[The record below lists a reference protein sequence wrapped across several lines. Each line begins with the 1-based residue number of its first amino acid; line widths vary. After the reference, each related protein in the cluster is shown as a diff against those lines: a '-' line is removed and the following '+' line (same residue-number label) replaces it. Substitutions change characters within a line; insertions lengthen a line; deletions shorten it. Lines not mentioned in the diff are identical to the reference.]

1 MASRA
6 TVLSS
11 WPRTIKKTLD
21 LAGLDGLALVREA
34 GLDPKLLDN
43 PNARYPVEQTTKLWR
58 IAARETGDPCFGLKV
73 ASQVAHGTFHALSYS
88 IAPSLTLRDAF
99 ERMERYSYI
108 LSDAALNQFRRERD
122 GYHFILTPQVALPDE
137 TVDAFVSLYVRMC
150 RSLSGDRK
158 LSPKR
163 IELRRARPGDTT
175 CFEKI
180 LRAPLRFGAA
190 RNALVFAHADLDRP
204 LESGNR
210 ELAREHDEIARRALD
225 RVKPKNTVARVEL
238 VLLDRLPRGE
248 PSQADVAAV
257 LFMSARTLQ
266 RKLAEDGTTYKEIL
280 DDLRR
285 KLALSY
291 LAEKRYSASEI
302 AYLLGFS
309 DASSFTRAFRRWTGM
324 APSKFRKR
332 DPSLRSG

>member
-1 MASRA
+1 MPSSA

-11 WPRTIKKTLD
+11 WCRIIRKALD
-21 LAGLDGLALVREA
+21 ASGLDGMALVREA

-43 PNARYPVEQTTKLWR
+43 PNARYPVEQTSKLWR
-58 IAARETGDPCFGLKV
+58 LAVRETGDPCFGLKV
-73 ASQVAHGTFHALSYS
+73 ASQVTHGTFHALSYS
-88 IAPSLTLRDAF
+88 IAPSSTLRDAF

-122 GYHFILTPQVALPDE
+122 GYHFILTPQVDLPDE
-137 TVDAFVSLYVRMC
+137 SVDAFVSLYVRMC
-150 RSLSGDRK
+150 RSLSGDRNF
-158 LSPKR
+158 SPRR
-163 IELRRARPGDTT
+163 IELRRAKPSNRA
-175 CFEKI
+175 CFDKV

-190 RNALVFAHADLDRP
+190 RNALVFSHADLERP
-204 LESGNR
+204 LEAGNR

-225 RVKPKNTVARVEL
+225 RVKPKNTIARVEL

-248 PSQADVAAV
+248 PSQADIAAV

-266 RKLAEDGTTYKEIL
+266 RKLAEDGMTYKEIL
-280 DDLRR
+280 DAMRR

-302 AYLLGFS
+302 TYLLGFS
-309 DASSFTRAFRRWTGM
+309 DASSFSRAFRRWTGT
-324 APSKFRKR
+324 APSKFRQTR
-332 DPSLRSG
+332 